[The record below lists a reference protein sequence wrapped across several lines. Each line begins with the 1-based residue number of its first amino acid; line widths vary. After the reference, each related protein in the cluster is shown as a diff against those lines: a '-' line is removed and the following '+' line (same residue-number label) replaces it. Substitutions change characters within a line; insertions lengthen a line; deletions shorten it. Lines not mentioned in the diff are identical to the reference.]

1 MKSSR
6 MFTELLSMEGKCA
19 AASLF
24 FAWVIVP
31 MFPRPMSL
39 LEVVDLSL
47 QACSNV
53 THDDVAVLVECCPP

>member
-39 LEVVDLSL
+39 LEVRMHCRFVSSSML
-47 QACSNV
+47 QCY
-53 THDDVAVLVECCPP
+53 P

>member
-39 LEVVDLSL
+39 LEVRMRCRFVSSSML
-47 QACSNV
+47 QCY
-53 THDDVAVLVECCPP
+53 P